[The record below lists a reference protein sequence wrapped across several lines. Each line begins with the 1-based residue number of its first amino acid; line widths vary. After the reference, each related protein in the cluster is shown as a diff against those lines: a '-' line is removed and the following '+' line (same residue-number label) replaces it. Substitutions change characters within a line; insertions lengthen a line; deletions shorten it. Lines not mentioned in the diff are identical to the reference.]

1 MQKEKFTHS
10 DSQSPPSRRGLGGG
24 LSFSPPLE
32 GAREALG
39 RRVAFKTLGCRLN
52 QYETDALVTDFDK
65 AGYQLVGF
73 DESPDVVVVNTCTVT
88 NQSDQ
93 KSRTVISQAARKN
106 KDAVVVV
113 TGCMANNFKE
123 KLESQSN
130 ITFVVENNRKSS
142 ILSLVDA
149 HFSGE
154 ILHPDKL
161 PQDVFRYEPVQK
173 SLHTRSAV
181 KIQDGCDNF
190 CTFCIIPMVRGRA
203 VSRPVAD
210 VLESV
215 RKTIENGF
223 KEIVITGVNIGR
235 YEAGEARFE
244 DLLAQVLEIP
254 GDFRVRIS
262 SLEPDGFGD
271 RFVDLFS
278 HPKLMPHLHLCLQ
291 SGSEKTLLR
300 MRRMYDVE
308 QFRKTI
314 NRFREVYPDFNFT
327 TDIIVGF
334 PGETEEE
341 FQQTLDAVQE
351 FNFSHVHTF
360 KYSVRKGTRA
370 ERLENHIPEK
380 IKNERS
386 HQVRE
391 LSEENKLRYYQSLIG
406 KTQNVLVEKV
416 TKTKASG
423 YGDLY
428 VPVEFQAKDIQKNTV
443 HSVKLTGLS
452 GEGEKLVLVGK
463 LLTD

>member
-1 MQKEKFTHS
+1 MQTNKP
-10 DSQSPPSRRGLGGG
+10 SPTG
-24 LSFSPPLE
+24 SFSPPSE
-32 GAREALG
+32 GSGEAVMFRRGLRG
-39 RRVAFKTLGCRLN
+39 GLRVAFKTLGCRLN
-52 QYETDALVTDFDK
+52 QYETDALVTDFDQ
-65 AGYQLVGF
+65 AGYQLVGI
-73 DESPDVVVVNTCTVT
+73 DESPDVVIINTCTVT

-93 KSRTVISQAARKN
+93 KSRTVISQASRKN
-106 KDAVVVV
+106 TDAVVVV

-123 KLESQSN
+123 KLESQDN

-142 ILSLVDA
+142 VLSLVEA

-154 ILHPDKL
+154 ILHPDQL

-203 VSRPVAD
+203 VSRPVED

-215 RKTIENGF
+215 RKTLENGF

-235 YEAGEARFE
+235 YEDGEARFE
-244 DLLAQVLEIP
+244 DLLAKILEIP
-254 GDFRVRIS
+254 VDFRVRIS

-271 RFVDLFS
+271 RFVELFS

-314 NRFREVYPDFNFT
+314 NQFRSVYPEFNFT

-334 PGETEEE
+334 PGETDEE
-341 FQQTLDAVQE
+341 FQQTIEAVKE

-386 HQVRE
+386 LQIRE
-391 LSEENKLRYYQSLIG
+391 LSEENKAHYLTSFIG
-406 KTQNVLVEKV
+406 QTQEVLVEKIAQGIANGYGQHYV
-416 TKTKASG
+416 PVRFKASG
-423 YGDLY
+423 
-428 VPVEFQAKDIQKNTV
+428 IQKNSV
-443 HSVKLTGLS
+443 HSINLIEIRGI
-452 GEGEKLVLVGK
+452 GENMYLFGELNG
-463 LLTD
+463 

>member
-1 MQKEKFTHS
+1 MTITDKKK
-10 DSQSPPSRRGLGGG
+10 
-24 LSFSPPLE
+24 
-32 GAREALG
+32 
-39 RRVAFKTLGCRLN
+39 VAFKTLGCRLN
-52 QYETDALVTDFDK
+52 QYETDALVTNFDE

-106 KDAVVVV
+106 KNAVVVV

-123 KLESQSN
+123 KLESQEN

-154 ILHPDKL
+154 IIHPNQL
-161 PQDVFRYEPVQK
+161 PQDVFRYEPVRK

-210 VLESV
+210 VLENV
-215 RKTIENGF
+215 RKTIANGF

-235 YEAGEARFE
+235 YEDGEARFE
-244 DLLAQVLEIP
+244 DLLARILDVP

-271 RFVDLFS
+271 RFVELFS

-308 QFRKTI
+308 QFRRTI
-314 NRFREVYPDFNFT
+314 QQFRSVYPDFNFT

-334 PGETEEE
+334 PGETEED
-341 FQQTLDAVQE
+341 FQQTLDAVNE

-360 KYSVRKGTRA
+360 KYSVRNGTRA
-370 ERLENHIPEK
+370 QRLENHIPEK
-380 IKNERS
+380 TKNERS
-386 HQVRE
+386 AQVRH
-391 LSEENKLRYYQSLIG
+391 LSDENRHKYYQSLIG
-406 KTQNVLVEKV
+406 KTQDVLVEKIS
-416 TKTKASG
+416 KTKASG
-423 YGDLY
+423 YGNLY
-428 VPVEFQAKDIQKNTV
+428 VPIEFQTKEIQKNSVHTV
-443 HSVKLTGLS
+443 RLTGLA
-452 GEGEKLVLVGK
+452 GEGEKLFLVGE
-463 LLTD
+463 LLNG

>member
-1 MQKEKFTHS
+1 MNPTNIKK
-10 DSQSPPSRRGLGGG
+10 
-24 LSFSPPLE
+24 
-32 GAREALG
+32 
-39 RRVAFKTLGCRLN
+39 VAFKTLGCRLN

-65 AGYQLVGF
+65 AGYQLVGV

-93 KSRTVISQAARKN
+93 KSRTTISQAARAN
-106 KDAVVVV
+106 NNAVVVV

-123 KLESQSN
+123 KLESQDN

-154 ILHPDKL
+154 ILHPNQL

-203 VSRPVAD
+203 VSRPVAE

-235 YEAGEARFE
+235 YEDGEARFE
-244 DLLAQVLEIP
+244 DLLAQILEVS

-271 RFVDLFS
+271 RFVDLFK

-291 SGSEKTLLR
+291 SGSDKTLLR
-300 MRRMYDVE
+300 MRRMYDVA
-308 QFRKTI
+308 QFRKTV
-314 NRFREVYPDFNFT
+314 NLFRSVYPEFNFT

-334 PGETEEE
+334 PGETDEE
-341 FQQTLDAVQE
+341 FQETIDAVKE

-360 KYSVRKGTRA
+360 KYSVRRGTRA

-380 IKNERS
+380 IKTERS
-386 HQVRE
+386 AQIRE
-391 LSEENKLRYYQSLIG
+391 LSEENKKQYLTSFIG
-406 KTQNVLVEKV
+406 KTQQVLVEKI
-416 TKTKASG
+416 TQGIANG
-423 YGDLY
+423 YGQHY
-428 VPVEFQAKDIQKNTV
+428 VPVRFKAAGIQKNTV
-443 HSVKLTGLS
+443 HSIQLAEIRGV
-452 GEGEKLVLVGK
+452 GENMYLFGELN
-463 LLTD
+463 D

>member
-1 MQKEKFTHS
+1 MNPDNIKK
-10 DSQSPPSRRGLGGG
+10 
-24 LSFSPPLE
+24 
-32 GAREALG
+32 
-39 RRVAFKTLGCRLN
+39 VAFKTLGCRLN

-93 KSRTVISQAARKN
+93 KSRTTISQAARAN
-106 KDAVVVV
+106 SNAVVVV

-123 KLESQSN
+123 KLESQDN

-154 ILHPDKL
+154 ILHPNQL

-235 YEAGEARFE
+235 YEDGEARFE
-244 DLLAQVLEIP
+244 DLLAQILEVP

-271 RFVDLFS
+271 RFVDLFK

-308 QFRKTI
+308 QFRKTV
-314 NRFREVYPDFNFT
+314 NRFRTVYPEFNFT

-334 PGETEEE
+334 PGETEDE
-341 FQQTLDAVQE
+341 FQQTLDAVKE

-380 IKNERS
+380 IKTERS
-386 HQVRE
+386 AQIRE
-391 LSEENKLRYYQSLIG
+391 LSEENKKQYITSFIG
-406 KTQNVLVEKV
+406 KTQDVLVEKITLGIANGYGQHYIPV
-416 TKTKASG
+416 RFKASG
-423 YGDLY
+423 
-428 VPVEFQAKDIQKNTV
+428 VKKNSV
-443 HSVKLTGLS
+443 HKVQLTEIRGA
-452 GEGEKLVLVGK
+452 GENIYLLGELN
-463 LLTD
+463 D

>member
-1 MQKEKFTHS
+1 MNNENINEKVGA
-10 DSQSPPSRRGLGGG
+10 DGKGLK
-24 LSFSPPLE
+24 
-32 GAREALG
+32 
-39 RRVAFKTLGCRLN
+39 VAFKILGCRLN
-52 QYETDALVTDFDK
+52 QYETDALVTDFDE
-65 AGYQLVGF
+65 AGYKLVNF
-73 DESPDVVVVNTCTVT
+73 DQSPDVVVINTCTVT

-106 KDAVVVV
+106 KEAVVVV

-123 KLESQSN
+123 KLESQDN

-154 ILHPDKL
+154 ILHPEQL
-161 PQDVFRYEPVQK
+161 PQDVFRYEPVRK

-235 YEAGEARFE
+235 YEDGEARFE
-244 DLLAQVLEIP
+244 DLLAQVLEVP

-271 RFVDLFS
+271 RFVELFS

-314 NRFREVYPDFNFT
+314 NQFRSVHPDFNFT

-334 PGETEEE
+334 PGETDEE
-341 FQQTLDAVQE
+341 FQQTLDAVGE

-370 ERLENHIPEK
+370 ERMENHVPEK
-380 IKNERS
+380 IKTARS
-386 HQVRE
+386 AQIRE
-391 LSEENKLRYYQSLIG
+391 LSEENKLRFYQSLIG
-406 KTQNVLVEKV
+406 KTQNILVEKA

-428 VPVEFQAKDIQKNTV
+428 VPVEFQAKDIHKNTI
-443 HSVKLTGLS
+443 HAVKLTGLS
-452 GEGEKLVLVGK
+452 GEGEKLVLMGELVAI
-463 LLTD
+463 

>member
-1 MQKEKFTHS
+1 MITNEKKK
-10 DSQSPPSRRGLGGG
+10 
-24 LSFSPPLE
+24 
-32 GAREALG
+32 
-39 RRVAFKTLGCRLN
+39 VAFKTLGCRLN
-52 QYETDALVTDFDK
+52 QYETDALVTDFDE
-65 AGYQLVGF
+65 AGYQLVGY

-93 KSRTVISQAARKN
+93 KSRTAISQAARKN
-106 KDAVVVV
+106 KNAVVVV
-113 TGCMANNFKE
+113 TGCMANNFKQ
-123 KLESQSN
+123 KLESQDN

-142 ILSLVDA
+142 VLSLVDA

-154 ILHPDKL
+154 LLHPEQL
-161 PQDVFRYEPVQK
+161 PQDVFRYEPVRK

-215 RKTIENGF
+215 RKTIDNGF

-235 YEAGEARFE
+235 YEDGEARFE

-271 RFVDLFS
+271 RFVDLFT

-308 QFRKTI
+308 QFRKTV
-314 NRFREVYPDFNFT
+314 NQFRAVYPDFNFT
-327 TDIIVGF
+327 SDIIVGF

-341 FQQTLDAVQE
+341 FQQTLDAVKE

-380 IKNERS
+380 IKTSRS
-386 HQVRE
+386 ALVRE
-391 LSEENKLRYYQSLIG
+391 LSEENKIRYYQSLIG
-406 KTQNVLVEKV
+406 KTQRVLVEKA

-428 VPVEFQAKDIQKNTV
+428 VPIEFQGKDIQKNTV
-443 HSVKLTGLS
+443 YEVKLTGLT
-452 GEGEKLVLVGK
+452 GEGEKLTLRAE
-463 LLTD
+463 LI

>member
-1 MQKEKFTHS
+1 MQGKPDIKSEMNPNNTKK
-10 DSQSPPSRRGLGGG
+10 
-24 LSFSPPLE
+24 
-32 GAREALG
+32 
-39 RRVAFKTLGCRLN
+39 VAFKTLGCRLN

-65 AGYQLVGF
+65 AGYQLVNF

-93 KSRTVISQAARKN
+93 KSRTTISQAARAN
-106 KDAVVVV
+106 RDAVVVV

-123 KLESQSN
+123 KLESQDN

-154 ILHPDKL
+154 ILHPNQL

-181 KIQDGCDNF
+181 KVQDGCDNF

-203 VSRPVAD
+203 VSRPVTE

-235 YEAGEARFE
+235 YEDGDARFE
-244 DLLAQVLEIP
+244 DLLAQVLEVP

-271 RFVDLFS
+271 RFVELFQ

-300 MRRMYDVE
+300 MRRMYDVV
-308 QFRKTI
+308 QFRKTVTK
-314 NRFREVYPDFNFT
+314 FRSVYPDFNFT

-341 FQQTLDAVQE
+341 FHETIDAVKE

-360 KYSVRKGTRA
+360 KYSVRRGTRA

-380 IKNERS
+380 IKTERS
-386 HQVRE
+386 AQIRD
-391 LSEENKLRYYQSLIG
+391 LSEENKKQYLTSFIG
-406 KTQNVLVEKV
+406 KTQQVLVEKI
-416 TKTKASG
+416 TQGMANGYGQHYIPIRFKASG
-423 YGDLY
+423 
-428 VPVEFQAKDIQKNTV
+428 VQKNSIHTV
-443 HSVKLTGLS
+443 QLTEIRGA
-452 GEGEKLVLVGK
+452 GENIYLVGE
-463 LLTD
+463 LND

>member
-1 MQKEKFTHS
+1 VILNQKKT
-10 DSQSPPSRRGLGGG
+10 
-24 LSFSPPLE
+24 
-32 GAREALG
+32 
-39 RRVAFKTLGCRLN
+39 VAFKTLGCRLN
-52 QYETDALVTDFDK
+52 QYETDALVTDFSQ
-65 AGYQLVGF
+65 AGYELV
-73 DESPDVVVVNTCTVT
+73 DYNASPDVVIVNTCTVT

-93 KSRTVISQAARKN
+93 KSRSVISQTVRKAKN
-106 KDAVVVV
+106 AVVVV
-113 TGCMANNFKE
+113 TGCMANNFRE
-123 KLESQSN
+123 KLESQEN

-154 ILHPDKL
+154 IVHPDQL
-161 PQDVFRYEPVQK
+161 PQDVFRYEPVRK

-190 CTFCIIPMVRGRA
+190 CTFCIIPMVRGLA

-215 RKTIENGF
+215 RKTVANGF
-223 KEIVITGVNIGR
+223 KELVITGVNIGR
-235 YEAGEARFE
+235 YEDGPVHFE
-244 DLLAQVLEIP
+244 DLLAKILEIP

-271 RFVDLFS
+271 DFVKLFA

-291 SGSEKTLLR
+291 SGSDKTLLR
-300 MRRMYDVE
+300 MRRMYDAG

-314 NRFREVYPDFNFT
+314 TNFRSVYPDFNFT

-334 PGETEEE
+334 PGETDDE
-341 FQQTLDAVQE
+341 FQQTLDAVRE

-370 ERLENHIPEK
+370 ERLENHLPEK

-386 HQVRE
+386 LKVRD
-391 LSEENKLRYYQSLIG
+391 LSVENKLNYFKTFIG
-406 KTQNVLVEKV
+406 KTQEVLVEKIAPGI
-416 TKTKASG
+416 ASG
-423 YGDLY
+423 YGQHY
-428 VPVEFQAKDIQKNTV
+428 IPVRFEITGTQKNTI
-443 HSVKLTGLS
+443 HTVKLTELCGSDEDCYLL
-452 GEGEKLVLVGK
+452 GELII
-463 LLTD
+463 

>member
-1 MQKEKFTHS
+1 MQKDKS
-10 DSQSPPSRRGLGGG
+10 LNNV
-24 LSFSPPLE
+24 SFSPPLE
-32 GAREALG
+32 GSGEA

-52 QYETDALVTDFDK
+52 QYETDALVTDFDE
-65 AGYQLVGF
+65 AGYQLVNF
-73 DESPDVVVVNTCTVT
+73 DESPDVVIVNTCTVT

-106 KDAVVVV
+106 KNAVVVV

-142 ILSLVDA
+142 VLSLVDA

-154 ILHPDKL
+154 IMHPEQL
-161 PQDVFRYEPVQK
+161 PQDVFRYEPVRK

-215 RKTIENGF
+215 RKTIDNGF
-223 KEIVITGVNIGR
+223 KEIVVTGVNIGR
-235 YEAGEARFE
+235 YEDGESRFE
-244 DLLAQVLEIP
+244 DLLKQILDIP

-271 RFVDLFS
+271 RFVDLFA

-308 QFRKTI
+308 QFRKTVTQ
-314 NRFREVYPDFNFT
+314 FRAVYPDFNFT
-327 TDIIVGF
+327 SDIIVGF

-341 FQQTLDAVQE
+341 FQQTLEAVKE

-380 IKNERS
+380 IKTLRS
-386 HQVRE
+386 AEVRE
-391 LSEENKLRYYQSLIG
+391 LSEGNKKNYYESLIG
-406 KTQNVLVEKV
+406 KTQNVLVEKA

-428 VPVEFQAKDIQKNTV
+428 VPVEFQGKDMQKNMV
-443 HSVKLTGLS
+443 YSVKLTGLS
-452 GEGEKLVLVGK
+452 GEGEKLVLLGE
-463 LLTD
+463 LAD

>member
-1 MQKEKFTHS
+1 MTRENS
-10 DSQSPPSRRGLGGG
+10 NEN
-24 LSFSPPLE
+24 LSFSPPSESLSRFF
-32 GAREALG
+32 GRSGEALG
-39 RRVAFKTLGCRLN
+39 LKVAFKTLGCRLN
-52 QYETDALVTDFDK
+52 QYETDALVTDFDE
-65 AGYQLVGF
+65 AGYKLVDF
-73 DESPDVVVVNTCTVT
+73 DQSPDVVVINTCTVT

-123 KLESQSN
+123 KLESQDN

-154 ILHPDKL
+154 ILHPEQL
-161 PQDVFRYEPVQK
+161 PQDVFRYEPVRK

-181 KIQDGCDNF
+181 KVQDGCDNF
-190 CTFCIIPMVRGRA
+190 CTFCIIPTVRGRA

-223 KEIVITGVNIGR
+223 KEIVVTGVNIGR
-235 YEAGEARFE
+235 YEDGESKFE
-244 DLLAQVLEIP
+244 DLLAQILDVP

-271 RFVDLFS
+271 RFVELFS

-314 NRFREVYPDFNFT
+314 NQFRSVYPDFNFT

-334 PGETEEE
+334 PGETDEE
-341 FQQTLDAVQE
+341 FQQTLDAVAE

-370 ERLENHIPEK
+370 ERMENHIPEK
-380 IKNERS
+380 IKTARS
-386 HQVRE
+386 AQIRE

-406 KTQNVLVEKV
+406 KTQNILVEKA

-423 YGDLY
+423 YGDLF
-428 VPVEFQAKDIQKNTV
+428 VPVEFEAKDVQKNTI
-443 HSVKLTGLS
+443 HTVKLTGLS
-452 GEGEKLVLVGK
+452 GEGEKLVVVGE
-463 LLTD
+463 LI

>member
-1 MQKEKFTHS
+1 MK
-10 DSQSPPSRRGLGGG
+10 
-24 LSFSPPLE
+24 
-32 GAREALG
+32 
-39 RRVAFKTLGCRLN
+39 VAFKTLGCRLN
-52 QYETDALVTDFDK
+52 QYETDALVTDFDQ
-65 AGYQLVGF
+65 AGYQLVDF

-106 KDAVVVV
+106 RGAVVVV

-123 KLESQSN
+123 KLESQEN

-161 PQDVFRYEPVQK
+161 PQNVFNYEPVRK

-210 VLESV
+210 VLENV

-223 KEIVITGVNIGR
+223 REIVITGVNIGR
-235 YEAGEARFE
+235 YEDGETNFE
-244 DLLAQVLEIP
+244 NLLGQILEVP

-271 RFVDLFS
+271 GFVNLFS

-291 SGSEKTLLR
+291 SGSDKTLLR
-300 MRRMYDVE
+300 MRRMYDVG
-308 QFRKTI
+308 QFRKI
-314 NRFREVYPDFNFT
+314 VSQFRSVYPDFNFT

-341 FQQTLDAVQE
+341 FQQTYDAVKE
-351 FNFSHVHTF
+351 FNISHVHTF

-370 ERLENHIPEK
+370 ERLEHHVPEK
-380 IKNERS
+380 IKNSRS
-386 HQVRE
+386 AMIRQ
-391 LSEENKLRYYQSLIG
+391 LSDENRLTYYQNLIG
-406 KTQNVLVEKV
+406 KIQDVLIEKV
-416 TKTKASG
+416 SKTKVSG

-428 VPVEFQAKDIQKNTV
+428 VPVEFHAKDIQKNSI
-443 HSVKLTGLS
+443 HRVKLTGLA
-452 GEGEKLVLVGK
+452 GEGEKLI
-463 LLTD
+463 LTGELICL

>member
-1 MQKEKFTHS
+1 MHNAS
-10 DSQSPPSRRGLGGG
+10 LSPLLRRGLGGG
-24 LSFSPPLE
+24 L
-32 GAREALG
+32 
-39 RRVAFKTLGCRLN
+39 RVAFKTLGCRLN
-52 QYETDALVTDFDK
+52 QYETDALVTDFDQ

-73 DESPDVVVVNTCTVT
+73 EESPDVVIINTCTVT

-93 KSRTVISQAARKN
+93 KSRTVISQASRKN
-106 KDAVVVV
+106 QDAVVVV

-123 KLESQSN
+123 KLESQDN

-142 ILSLVDA
+142 VLSLVEA

-154 ILHPDKL
+154 ILHPDQL

-203 VSRPVAD
+203 VSRPVDD

-223 KEIVITGVNIGR
+223 REIVITGVNIGR
-235 YEAGEARFE
+235 YEDGESRFE
-244 DLLAQVLEIP
+244 DLLAKILEVP

-271 RFVDLFS
+271 RFVELFS

-314 NRFREVYPDFNFT
+314 NQFRSVYPDFNFT

-334 PGETEEE
+334 PGETDEE
-341 FQQTLDAVQE
+341 FQQTIEAVKE

-386 HQVRE
+386 LQIRE
-391 LSEENKLRYYQSLIG
+391 LSEENKAHYLTSFIG
-406 KTQNVLVEKV
+406 QTQEVLVEKIAQGIANGYGQHYV
-416 TKTKASG
+416 PVRFKASG
-423 YGDLY
+423 
-428 VPVEFQAKDIQKNTV
+428 IQKNSV
-443 HSVKLTGLS
+443 HSINLTEIRGI
-452 GEGEKLVLVGK
+452 GENMYLYGELNS
-463 LLTD
+463 

>member
-1 MQKEKFTHS
+1 M
-10 DSQSPPSRRGLGGG
+10 RRNVNPENRTVNLNNTKKI
-24 LSFSPPLE
+24 
-32 GAREALG
+32 
-39 RRVAFKTLGCRLN
+39 AFKTLGCRLN

-65 AGYQLVGF
+65 AGYQLVGV

-93 KSRTVISQAARKN
+93 KSRTTISQAARAN
-106 KDAVVVV
+106 TNAVVVV

-123 KLESQSN
+123 KLESQDN

-154 ILHPDKL
+154 ILHPDQL

-203 VSRPVAD
+203 VSRPVAE

-235 YEAGEARFE
+235 YEAGEAHFE
-244 DLLAQVLEIP
+244 DLLAQILEVP

-262 SLEPDGFGD
+262 SLEPDGFGE
-271 RFVDLFS
+271 RFVDLFR

-291 SGSEKTLLR
+291 SGSDRTLLR
-300 MRRMYDVE
+300 MRRMYDVQ

-314 NRFREVYPDFNFT
+314 KLFRSVYPDFNFT

-334 PGETEEE
+334 PGETEDE
-341 FQQTLDAVQE
+341 FQETMDAVKE

-360 KYSVRKGTRA
+360 KYSVRRGTRA
-370 ERLENHIPEK
+370 ERLENHVSEK
-380 IKNERS
+380 IKTERS
-386 HQVRE
+386 AQIRD
-391 LSEENKLRYYQSLIG
+391 LSEKNKKQYFASFLG
-406 KTQNVLVEKV
+406 KTEEVLIEKV
-416 TKTKASG
+416 TQGIANGYGEHYIPVRFKASG
-423 YGDLY
+423 
-428 VPVEFQAKDIQKNTV
+428 AQKNTV
-443 HSVKLTGLS
+443 RPVILTEIRGA
-452 GEGEKLVLVGK
+452 GENMYLFGELN
-463 LLTD
+463 D

>member
-1 MQKEKFTHS
+1 MITNEKKT
-10 DSQSPPSRRGLGGG
+10 
-24 LSFSPPLE
+24 
-32 GAREALG
+32 
-39 RRVAFKTLGCRLN
+39 VAFKTLGCRLN
-52 QYETDALVTDFDK
+52 QYETDALVTDFSQ
-65 AGYQLVGF
+65 AGYELVDF
-73 DESPDVVVVNTCTVT
+73 NASPDVVIVNTCTVT

-93 KSRTVISQAARKN
+93 KSRTVISQAARKTKN
-106 KDAVVVV
+106 AVVVV

-123 KLESQSN
+123 KLESQDN

-142 ILSLVDA
+142 ILTLIDA

-161 PQDVFRYEPVQK
+161 PQDVFRYEPVSK

-190 CTFCIIPMVRGRA
+190 CTFCIIPMVRGSA

-235 YEAGEARFE
+235 YEDGNYRFE
-244 DLLAQVLEIP
+244 DLLAKILDVP
-254 GDFRVRIS
+254 GEFRVRIS

-271 RFVDLFS
+271 RFVELFA

-314 NRFREVYPDFNFT
+314 SLFRSVYPNFNFT

-334 PGETEEE
+334 PGETDDE
-341 FQQTLDAVQE
+341 FQQTMDAVKE
-351 FNFSHVHTF
+351 FNFTHIHTF

-380 IKNERS
+380 MKNERS
-386 HQVRE
+386 LKVRE
-391 LSEENKLRYYQSLIG
+391 RSVENKMNYFNSFIGQSQDVLIE
-406 KTQNVLVEKV
+406 KITQGIAN
-416 TKTKASG
+416 G
-423 YGDLY
+423 YGQHY
-428 VPVEFQAKDIQKNTV
+428 IPVRFKIVGQSKNTV
-443 HSVKLTGLS
+443 HSVKITELRGTGEDMFLF
-452 GEGEKLVLVGK
+452 GEIIN
-463 LLTD
+463 

>member
-1 MQKEKFTHS
+1 VVGHQW
-10 DSQSPPSRRGLGGG
+10 SPIFIAPFKIRNNKVN
-24 LSFSPPLE
+24 PTNTKK
-32 GAREALG
+32 
-39 RRVAFKTLGCRLN
+39 VAFKTLGCRLN
-52 QYETDALVTDFDK
+52 QYETDALVTDFDN
-65 AGYQLVGF
+65 AGYQLVDF
-73 DESPDVVVVNTCTVT
+73 DGSPDVVVVNTCTVT

-123 KLESQSN
+123 KLESQDN

-142 ILSLVDA
+142 VLALVDA

-154 ILHPDKL
+154 IIHPNQL

-203 VSRPVAD
+203 VSRSVED

-215 RKTIENGF
+215 RKTVENGF

-235 YEAGEARFE
+235 YEDGDARFE
-244 DLLAQVLEIP
+244 DLLAKVLAVP

-271 RFVDLFS
+271 RFVDLFR

-300 MRRMYDVE
+300 MRRMYDVD

-314 NRFREVYPDFNFT
+314 NQFRLVYPDFNFT

-341 FQQTLDAVQE
+341 FQQTIDAVKE

-360 KYSVRKGTRA
+360 KYSIRKGTRA

-386 HQVRE
+386 LRIRE
-391 LSEENKLRYYQSLIG
+391 LSEENKQKYFESFIG
-406 KTQNVLVEKV
+406 KSQEVLIEKITQGI
-416 TKTKASG
+416 ASG
-423 YGDLY
+423 YGQNY
-428 VPVEFQAKDIQKNTV
+428 IPVRFKAPGLEKNTV
-443 HSVKLTGLS
+443 HSIRLTELRGL
-452 GEGEKLVLVGK
+452 GENMFVFGELN
-463 LLTD
+463 D

>member
-1 MQKEKFTHS
+1 VITTNNK
-10 DSQSPPSRRGLGGG
+10 
-24 LSFSPPLE
+24 
-32 GAREALG
+32 
-39 RRVAFKTLGCRLN
+39 RVAFKTLGCRLN
-52 QYETDALVTDFDK
+52 QYETDALVTNFDK
-65 AGYQLVGF
+65 AGYQLVNF
-73 DESPDVVVVNTCTVT
+73 DDSPDVVVVNTCTVT

-106 KDAVVVV
+106 KEAVVVV

-123 KLESQSN
+123 KLESQEN

-142 ILSLVDA
+142 ILSLVEA

-161 PQDVFRYEPVQK
+161 PQDVFHYEPVQK

-210 VLESV
+210 VLENV
-215 RKTIENGF
+215 RKTIANGF

-235 YEAGEARFE
+235 YEDGETRFE
-244 DLLAQVLEIP
+244 DLLAQILEVP

-271 RFVDLFS
+271 SFVNLFS

-300 MRRMYDVE
+300 MRRMYDVG

-314 NRFREVYPDFNFT
+314 LQFRTRYPDFNFT
-327 TDIIVGF
+327 SDIIVGF
-334 PGETEEE
+334 PGETDEE

-360 KYSVRKGTRA
+360 KYSVRNGTRA
-370 ERLENHIPEK
+370 ERLENQVDEK
-380 IKNERS
+380 IKNARS
-386 HQVRE
+386 ALVRQ
-391 LSEENKLRYYQSLIG
+391 LSDENRYRYYQSLIG
-406 KTQNVLVEKV
+406 KTQEVLVEKI
-416 TKTKASG
+416 TKNRASG

-428 VPVEFQAKDIQKNTV
+428 VPVEFQAKEIQKNTV
-443 HSVKLTGLS
+443 HTVKLTGLS
-452 GEGEKLVLVGK
+452 GEGEKLFFIGELVNTK
-463 LLTD
+463 E

>member
-1 MQKEKFTHS
+1 MQKDKTTHN
-10 DSQSPPSRRGLGGG
+10 DSLSPLLRRGLGGG
-24 LSFSPPLE
+24 L
-32 GAREALG
+32 
-39 RRVAFKTLGCRLN
+39 RVAFKTLGCRLN
-52 QYETDALVTDFDK
+52 QYETDALVTDFDQ

-73 DESPDVVVVNTCTVT
+73 EESPDVVIINTCTVT

-93 KSRTVISQAARKN
+93 KSRTVISQASRKN
-106 KDAVVVV
+106 QDAVVVV

-123 KLESQSN
+123 KLESQDN

-142 ILSLVDA
+142 VLSLVEA

-154 ILHPDKL
+154 ILHPDQL

-203 VSRPVAD
+203 VSRPVDD

-223 KEIVITGVNIGR
+223 REIVITGVNIGR
-235 YEAGEARFE
+235 YEDGESRFE
-244 DLLAQVLEIP
+244 DLLAKILEVP

-271 RFVDLFS
+271 RFVELFS

-314 NRFREVYPDFNFT
+314 NQFRSVYPDFNFT

-334 PGETEEE
+334 PGETDEE
-341 FQQTLDAVQE
+341 FQQTIEAVKE

-386 HQVRE
+386 LQIRE
-391 LSEENKLRYYQSLIG
+391 LSEENKAHYLTSFIG
-406 KTQNVLVEKV
+406 QTQEVLVEKIAQGIANGYGQHYV
-416 TKTKASG
+416 PVRFKASG
-423 YGDLY
+423 
-428 VPVEFQAKDIQKNTV
+428 IQKNSV
-443 HSVKLTGLS
+443 HSINLTEIRGI
-452 GEGEKLVLVGK
+452 GENMYLYGELNS
-463 LLTD
+463 

>member
-1 MQKEKFTHS
+1 MGNINNSENLSFP
-10 DSQSPPSRRGLGGG
+10 PPSEGLG
-24 LSFSPPLE
+24 
-32 GAREALG
+32 EALG
-39 RRVAFKTLGCRLN
+39 RKVAFKTLGCRLN
-52 QYETDALVTDFDK
+52 QYETDALVTDFDE
-65 AGYQLVGF
+65 AGYKLVDF
-73 DESPDVVVVNTCTVT
+73 DQSPDVVVINTCTVT

-123 KLESQSN
+123 KLESQDN

-154 ILHPDKL
+154 ILHPEQL
-161 PQDVFRYEPVQK
+161 PQDVFRYEPVRK

-235 YEAGEARFE
+235 YEDGKARFE
-244 DLLAQVLEIP
+244 DLLAQVLEVP

-271 RFVDLFS
+271 RFVELFR

-314 NRFREVYPDFNFT
+314 NQFRSVYPDFNFT

-341 FQQTLDAVQE
+341 FQETLAAVRE

-370 ERLENHIPEK
+370 ERMENHVPEK
-380 IKNERS
+380 IKTARS
-386 HQVRE
+386 AQIRE
-391 LSEENKLRYYQSLIG
+391 LSEENKLRFYQSLIG
-406 KTQNVLVEKV
+406 KTQVILVEKA

-423 YGDLY
+423 YGDLF
-428 VPVEFQAKDIQKNTV
+428 VPVEFQGKDIQKNTV
-443 HSVKLTGLS
+443 HAVKLTGLS
-452 GEGEKLVLVGK
+452 GEGEKLVLVGE
-463 LLTD
+463 LVVI

>member
-1 MQKEKFTHS
+1 MSKNKSPHT
-10 DSQSPPSRRGLGGG
+10 DSLSPLSGRGLGEASGEAVG
-24 LSFSPPLE
+24 L
-32 GAREALG
+32 
-39 RRVAFKTLGCRLN
+39 RVAFKTLGCRLN

-65 AGYQLVGF
+65 AGYQLVSF

-123 KLESQSN
+123 KLESQDN

-142 ILSLVDA
+142 VLALVDA

-154 ILHPDKL
+154 ILHPNQL

-235 YEAGEARFE
+235 YEDGETRFE
-244 DLLAQVLEIP
+244 DLLVKILDVP

-271 RFVDLFS
+271 RFVELFS

-300 MRRMYDVE
+300 MRRMYDVG

-314 NRFREVYPDFNFT
+314 HQFRSFYPEFNFT

-341 FQQTLDAVQE
+341 FHQTIEAVKE

-370 ERLENHIPEK
+370 ERLENHVPEK
-380 IKNERS
+380 IKTARS
-386 HQVRE
+386 LQIRE
-391 LSEENKLRYYQSLIG
+391 LSEENKLRYYQSLLG
-406 KTQNVLVEKV
+406 KIQNVLVEKA

-428 VPVEFQAKDIQKNTV
+428 VPVEFQGKDIQKNTV
-443 HSVKLTGLS
+443 HTIKLTGFS
-452 GEGEKLVLVGK
+452 GEGERLVLVGE
-463 LLTD
+463 LVGLCV